1 MGARSVTA
9 RPRRG
14 RRGGIR
20 WLAVAVAVAKAAAA
34 RTRGEPRLR
43 PLPGD
48 AVILAFGN
56 SLTRGTGAE
65 EEESYPAVLET
76 LIGRRVVNAGVPGET
91 TGEGLRRLPGV
102 LEEVDPD
109 LVILC
114 EGGNDFLRG
123 IPPKR
128 VQENLD
134 AMIRA
139 VRRTG
144 ADIVLVAVPRPGV
157 FVRPPG
163 LYKDLAEAH
172 SVPVEAEILTRVLTA
187 PALKS
192 DPIHPNAAGYREIA
206 RALADLLRRAGAV
219 P

>member
-1 MGARSVTA
+1 MNA

-14 RRGGIR
+14 RRAGVR
-20 WLAVAVAVAKAAAA
+20 WIALAVAAAAA
-34 RTRGEPRLR
+34 CTRGEPRLR
-43 PLPGD
+43 ALPGD

-56 SLTRGTGAE
+56 SLTRGTGAA

-102 LEEVDPD
+102 LEEVAPD

-123 IPPKR
+123 VPIETVKA
-128 VQENLD
+128 NLS
-134 AMIRA
+134 AMIELVARS
-139 VRRTG
+139 G
-144 ADIVLVAVPRPGV
+144 AQAVLVAVPRPGLWA
-157 FVRPPG
+157 RPPP
-163 LYKDLAEAH
+163 LYRDLAGTFRIPLEEDVLRH
-172 SVPVEAEILTRVLTA
+172 VLTA
-187 PALKS
+187 PRLKS

-206 RALADLLRRAGAV
+206 RALAGLLRRAGAV